1 MYQKNIYKDIT
12 QDKVDKITAFCEEY
26 KKFLSAAK
34 TERLA
39 VNETEK
45 LCRAKG
51 YRKLEEIKKLSAGA
65 KIYFVNKNKNVILYR
80 IGKRPLTD
88 GLRILGAHI
97 DSPRMDLKQ
106 NPLYE
111 SEEFA
116 LMDTHY
122 YGGIKKYQYVTV
134 PLAMHGVICKKDGT
148 VVNVSVGENE
158 DEPVLGISD
167 LLIHLSQKQ
176 LTATAD
182 KVIEGENLDVTVGS
196 IPLSGEKD
204 EPVKKNILKIFKD
217 KYGAE
222 EEDFVSAELEIVPAG
237 KARDYG
243 LDRSMIASYGHDDRV
258 CAYTSLAAILDSEA
272 GEYAA
277 CCVLVDKE
285 EIGSVGAT
293 GATSAFFENT
303 VRALLEKEGCKDVF
317 AVNKTL
323 ENSMALSSDVNA
335 ATDPLYID
343 VAAKNNSSR
352 FNYGIVLEKYTG
364 ARGKSGANDANP
376 EFIAVLRK
384 AFDDAGVYY
393 QSGELGKVDAG
404 GGGTIAFTLAK
415 YNMSVIDAGVA
426 VLNMHSPMEVVSKA
440 DVYETYLAYKAF
452 LDIE

>member
-1 MYQKNIYKDIT
+1 MYQKNIYE
-12 QDKVDKITAFCEEY
+12 TADAATIESINSFCEDY
-26 KKFLSAAK
+26 KEFLSAAK

-39 VNETEK
+39 VKETEK
-45 LCRAKG
+45 QCRARG
-51 YRKLEEIKKLSAGA
+51 YKKLEEVDKICAGT
-65 KIYFVNKNKNVILYR
+65 KIYFINKNKNVVLYN
-80 IGKRPLTD
+80 IGKRPLVD

-97 DSPRMDLKQ
+97 DSPRLDLKQ

-111 SEEFA
+111 SEQFA
-116 LMDTHY
+116 LFDTHY

-134 PLAMHGVICKKDGT
+134 PLAIHGVVCKKNGSS
-148 VVNVSVGENE
+148 VEINVGES
-158 DEPVLGISD
+158 DADPVLGISD

-176 LTATAD
+176 LTNTAD
-182 KVIEGENLDVTVGS
+182 KVVEGENLDVTVGS
-196 IPLSGEKD
+196 IPLKDEKD
-204 EPVKKNILKIFKD
+204 EPVKKNILKLLKD
-217 KYGAE
+217 KYGIE

-258 CAYTSLAAILDSEA
+258 CAYTSLAALLDA
-272 GEYAA
+272 GDCEYTG

-293 GATSAFFENT
+293 GASSAFFENT
-303 VRALLEKEGCKDVF
+303 VRALLEKAGEEDVF

-323 ENSMALSSDVNA
+323 ENSMALSSDVTA
-335 ATDPLYID
+335 AIDPLFTD
-343 VAAKNNSSR
+343 VASKNNNSR

-376 EFIAVLRK
+376 EFIALLRK
-384 AFDDAGVYY
+384 TFDDADVHF

-404 GGGTIAFTLAK
+404 GGGTIAYILAK

-426 VLNMHSPMEVVSKA
+426 VLNMHSPMEVVAKA
-440 DVYETYLAYKAF
+440 DVYETYRAYKAF
-452 LDIE
+452 LNIV

>member
-1 MYQKNIYKDIT
+1 
-12 QDKVDKITAFCEEY
+12 
-26 KKFLSAAK
+26 
-34 TERLA
+34 
-39 VNETEK
+39 
-45 LCRAKG
+45 
-51 YRKLEEIKKLSAGA
+51 
-65 KIYFVNKNKNVILYR
+65 
-80 IGKRPLTD
+80 
-88 GLRILGAHI
+88 
-97 DSPRMDLKQ
+97 MDLKQ

-243 LDRSMIASYGHDDRV
+243 LDL
-258 CAYTSLAAILDSEA
+258 SLIH
-272 GEYAA
+272 
-277 CCVLVDKE
+277 
-285 EIGSVGAT
+285 I
-293 GATSAFFENT
+293 
-303 VRALLEKEGCKDVF
+303 
-317 AVNKTL
+317 
-323 ENSMALSSDVNA
+323 
-335 ATDPLYID
+335 
-343 VAAKNNSSR
+343 
-352 FNYGIVLEKYTG
+352 
-364 ARGKSGANDANP
+364 
-376 EFIAVLRK
+376 
-384 AFDDAGVYY
+384 
-393 QSGELGKVDAG
+393 
-404 GGGTIAFTLAK
+404 
-415 YNMSVIDAGVA
+415 
-426 VLNMHSPMEVVSKA
+426 
-440 DVYETYLAYKAF
+440 
-452 LDIE
+452 